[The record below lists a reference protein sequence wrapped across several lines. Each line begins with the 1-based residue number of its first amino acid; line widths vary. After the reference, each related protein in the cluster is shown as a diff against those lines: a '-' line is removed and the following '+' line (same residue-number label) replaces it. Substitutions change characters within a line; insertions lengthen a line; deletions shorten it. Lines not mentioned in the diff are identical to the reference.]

1 MIEKEYKYLVSYEDF
16 KNTLYNLTNA
26 LKNTNYEKKSILQV
40 NYYYDTLD
48 LFLYKNNI
56 TYRIRQKDDRL
67 QKQIKIKESG
77 NKYQKAVEYNENI
90 KSIKRTYTF
99 IPNFNNE
106 NKNLNIELIGN
117 LITERESFLINDIRI
132 DFDKNLYLGKCDY
145 EIEIEFQ
152 DIINDKIFSLF
163 EKFDINN
170 KGKYT
175 RFINTYL
182 NLGE

>member
-77 NKYQKAVEYNENI
+77 NKYQKAIEHNENI
-90 KSIKRTYTF
+90 KSIKR
-99 IPNFNNE
+99 
-106 NKNLNIELIGN
+106 
-117 LITERESFLINDIRI
+117 
-132 DFDKNLYLGKCDY
+132 
-145 EIEIEFQ
+145 
-152 DIINDKIFSLF
+152 
-163 EKFDINN
+163 
-170 KGKYT
+170 
-175 RFINTYL
+175 
-182 NLGE
+182 